1 MPPGRTATRFD
12 KHAALAGH
20 ELFRGAPQAVIER
33 LALRA
38 QPLTFRSGERI
49 FTYGD
54 ASRGLLAVVSGYVRI
69 STPGPEGRSELVMNL
84 IGPNEVVGEV
94 ALLDDG
100 PRTADAIAGTR
111 CCLVLIERRDLLPLL
126 GDFPILAVRLLE
138 ILSRRLRR
146 TSQQLSDHAFAGA
159 EQRLAKALLALAGDA
174 DRNGVRVLITQR
186 ELGHLIGLSR
196 EGVNRHLSIW
206 QRKGWIALA
215 PGACWICDRD
225 ALRTIALGGE
235 GSDTGP

>member
-1 MPPGRTATRFD
+1 MPPGRTKARFD
-12 KHAALAGH
+12 KHAALSRH
-20 ELFRGAPQAVIER
+20 ELFREAPQSVIER

-49 FTYGD
+49 FSRGD
-54 ASRGLLAVVSGYVRI
+54 ESHGLLAVVSGYVRI
-69 STPGPEGRSELVMNL
+69 STAGPEGRSELVMNL
-84 IGPNEVVGEV
+84 IGPNEVVGEI

-100 PRTADAIAGTR
+100 PRTADAIAATR
-111 CCLVLIERRDLLPLL
+111 CCLMLLERRDLLPLL

-146 TSQQLSDHAFAGA
+146 TSQQLSDYAFAGA
-159 EQRLAKALLALAGDA
+159 EQRLAKALLTLAGDA
-174 DRNGVRVLITQR
+174 GRNGVRVLTTQR
-186 ELGHLIGLSR
+186 ELGHMIGLSR
-196 EGVNRHLSIW
+196 EGVNRHLSVW

-215 PGACWICDRD
+215 PGACRICDCD

-235 GSDTGP
+235 GTDAGP